1 MIISPELWG
10 HFTANARIMPRFQ
23 RDDFSTCDFG
33 NSLPTVSESPVTLA
47 CKAQSH
53 TGQLRWPRDG

>member
-1 MIISPELWG
+1 
-10 HFTANARIMPRFQ
+10 MPRFL